1 MKKSFKIMSFFFS
14 LLVVALAFAAVGMP
28 ELFGAAGLLLATPL
42 ILANYED
49 SNDAKQKR
57 NEIHLEMEKL
67 IALRKEE
74 KRSFTSDED
83 KKYTEM
89 RADFDKLTAHIKEL
103 EADEKRR
110 LEMAGLQAKK
120 TNQEKEREEI
130 RKYSFLRVV
139 QAQLEGRKL
148 DGLEAEMEQEGKAEH
163 RNAGIAD
170 PIEGIAI
177 PSLVFRSMTATG
189 QTTTAGDQGGN
200 WVPTEKAGLVEAL
213 RPFLV
218 LNQLGANFIS
228 GLQGNVD
235 FPKGNSF
242 EANWNTETGTSNDI
256 TPGTGIVPMSPKRLE
271 ATVSRSR
278 QILLQSSP
286 DVDAYLLR
294 GLYAA
299 IYQALERAAIAGG
312 GANQPTGI
320 LATTGIGSVIGGD
333 NGAAPT
339 YAHMVELETKIAQLN
354 ADIGALNYL
363 TNSKVRGKLKTTLKD
378 AAVAGHVWEPG
389 NTINGY
395 NVGVTNLVPGNLTKG
410 TATEVCSA
418 IIFGNFN
425 DLVIGNWG
433 GMDLVVDPYSLKK
446 QAKVEI
452 TANTFWDSA
461 VLRPE
466 SFSAMMDAL
475 TA

>member
-1 MKKSFKIMSFFFS
+1 MKNSIKIMYFFFS
-14 LLVVALAFAAVGMP
+14 LLVVALALAAVGMP
-28 ELFGAAGLLLATPL
+28 ELFGATGLLFAAPL

-57 NEIHLEMEKL
+57 SDIWGEMEKL
-67 IALRKEE
+67 VALRKDE
-74 KRSFTSDED
+74 KRSFTPDED
-83 KKYTEM
+83 KQYTEL

-120 TNQEKEREEI
+120 TNQQKEHEEI
-130 RKYSFLRVV
+130 RKYSFLKVV

-163 RNAGIAD
+163 RNAGISD

-189 QTTTAGDQGGN
+189 QNTNPGDQGGN

-242 EANWNTETGTSNDI
+242 EANWNTETGTSTDV

-278 QILLQSSP
+278 QILLQSAP
-286 DVDAYLLR
+286 DVDSYLLR

-299 IYQALERAAIAGG
+299 IYQALERASIVGG
-312 GANQPTGI
+312 GSNQPTGI
-320 LATTGIGSVIGGD
+320 LATSGIGSVVGGTD
-333 NGAAPT
+333 GAAPT
-339 YAHMVELETKIAQLN
+339 YAHMIDLETKVAQDN
-354 ADIGALNYL
+354 ADIGALAYL
-363 TNSKVRGKLKTTLKD
+363 TNSKVRGKLKSTLKD
-378 AAVAGHVWEPG
+378 SGVSGHVWETG

-395 NVGVTNLVPGNLTKG
+395 NTGITNLVPGNLTKG
-410 TATEVCSA
+410 DASEICSA

-452 TANTFWDSA
+452 TANTFWDAA

-466 SFSAMMDAL
+466 SFAAMVDAL